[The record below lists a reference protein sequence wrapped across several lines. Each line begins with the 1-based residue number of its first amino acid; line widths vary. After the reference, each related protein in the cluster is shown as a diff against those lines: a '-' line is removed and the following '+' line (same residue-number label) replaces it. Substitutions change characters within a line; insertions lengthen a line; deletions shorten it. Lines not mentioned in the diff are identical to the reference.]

1 MAKQLGFLV
10 NSKRCVQ
17 CHSCQVACK
26 AVHNTELGPN
36 WRKVL
41 NYWEGEFPNVTNRT
55 ISISCFHCEK
65 PACLEICP
73 AGAISKRAEDGVVVV
88 DQNECVGC
96 RNCELACPYGAPQFG
111 ASGKIQKCDLC
122 LDRRAEGKQP
132 ACVATCPGEALA
144 FGDVAELAQLA
155 AKKHAQ
161 KLSGKTDPVA
171 YVALGKQ
178 KNHAPVSIDPFLR
191 TLKPTI
197 NGRQSKES
205 S

>member
-1 MAKQLGFLV
+1 MAKQLGFFV
-10 NSKRCVQ
+10 SSKRCVQ

-26 AVHNTELGPN
+26 LAHDTELGPN

-41 NYWEGEFPNVTNRT
+41 NYWEGEFPNVANKT

-88 DQNECVGC
+88 DQKECVGC

-111 ASGKIQKCDLC
+111 ASGKMQKCDLC
-122 LDRRAEGKQP
+122 LERRAEGKQP
-132 ACVATCPGEALA
+132 ACVATCPGDALA
-144 FGDVAELAQLA
+144 FGDVSELEQLA

-161 KLSGKTDPVA
+161 KLPGKTEPVA
-171 YVALGKQ
+171 YLALGKQ
-178 KNHAPVSIDPFLR
+178 KGHGSVSIDPFLR
-191 TLKPTI
+191 TLKPTV

>member
-1 MAKQLGFLV
+1 MAKQLGFFV
-10 NSKRCVQ
+10 SSKRCVQ

-41 NYWEGEFPNVTNRT
+41 NYWEGEYPNVANKT

-96 RNCELACPYGAPQFG
+96 RNCEQACPYGAPQFG
-111 ASGKIQKCDLC
+111 KNGKMQKCDLC
-122 LDRRAEGKQP
+122 LDRRAEGEQP

-144 FGDVAELAQLA
+144 FGDVTELELLA

-161 KLSGKTDPVA
+161 KLPGKTDPVA

-178 KNHAPVSIDPFLR
+178 KGHAPVSIDPFLR
-191 TLKPTI
+191 TLKPTD